1 MVGGM
6 RAARTEYE
14 VQGWGVGE
22 LWVGDGLVLVHEFA
36 FDLEGTDDL
45 DAGVGARA
53 GGLVEAAAD
62 VGARAG
68 GLVEAAANVGARPP
82 KGAHGPP
89 TGTVPGYSVRV
100 GHDFA
105 RTLQPVPQQAD
116 RGSETGRDPLGGI
129 DPGVG
134 TEPAPDADLDADVLV
149 ERFAAF
155 FAGKDPGLDDVPID
169 LGWATPFQRAVAR
182 TLRAVPR
189 GEVVS
194 YGELA
199 ALAGYPGAARAAG
212 GFCAGNRFMLLVPCH
227 RVVGATGLGGYG
239 SAGLGVKRRLLELEG
254 VRL

>member
-6 RAARTEYE
+6 RAVRTEYA
-14 VQGWGVGE
+14 VPGWGVGE
-22 LWVGDGLVLVHEFA
+22 LWISGDGTAVLAHEFS
-36 FDLEGTDDL
+36 FDPGVVGEVV
-45 DAGVGARA
+45 DARVA
-53 GGLVEAAAD
+53 
-62 VGARAG
+62 
-68 GLVEAAANVGARPP
+68 ARPP

-89 TGTVPGYSVRV
+89 TGTLSGKSARV
-100 GHDFA
+100 GHDS
-105 RTLQPVPQQAD
+105 VPSSQRSSRAGD
-116 RGSETGRDPLGGI
+116 G
-129 DPGVG
+129 
-134 TEPAPDADLDADVLV
+134 LDADDLV
-149 ERFAAF
+149 ARFTAF
-155 FAGKDPGLDDVPID
+155 FAGDDPRLGDVPID
-169 LGWATPFQRAVAR
+169 LDWATPFQHAVAV

-212 GFCAGNRFMLLVPCH
+212 TFCAHNRLMLLVPCH

>member
-14 VQGWGVGE
+14 VPGWGAGE
-22 LWVGDGLVLVHEFA
+22 LWVGDGLVLAHEFA
-36 FDLEGTDDL
+36 FDLEGAADL
-45 DAGVGARA
+45 DAGV
-53 GGLVEAAAD
+53 D
-62 VGARAG
+62 ARAG
-68 GLVEAAANVGARPP
+68 GLVEAAANVSARLP

-89 TGTVPGYSVRV
+89 TGTVPGYSARV

-105 RTLQPVPQQAD
+105 PTLQPVQQRAG
-116 RGSETGRDPLGGI
+116 RGSEIEWDPLGGI

-134 TEPAPDADLDADVLV
+134 AEPAPDADLDADVLV

-155 FAGKDPGLDDVPID
+155 FAGQDPGLDDVPID
-169 LGWATPFQRAVAR
+169 LGWATPFQRAVAL

-199 ALAGYPGAARAAG
+199 ALAGHPGAARAAG

-254 VRL
+254 LRL